1 MERSE
6 LHIKQFSELK
16 VPYDRINLKTK
27 SNHLLKKHTEGLQS
41 HYLTLSYV
49 IGFTTVKSFALL
61 LICEDF
67 LNLIKYYNE
76 NEIIT

>member
-27 SNHLLKKHTEGLQS
+27 SNHLLKKHTEA
-41 HYLTLSYV
+41 YRVTP
-49 IGFTTVKSFALL
+49 LL
-61 LICEDF
+61 
-67 LNLIKYYNE
+67 
-76 NEIIT
+76 

>member
-6 LHIKQFSELK
+6 LHIKQFSEVK

-27 SNHLLKKHTEGLQS
+27 SNHLLKKHTDVYRVTPL
-41 HYLTLSYV
+41 LWAV